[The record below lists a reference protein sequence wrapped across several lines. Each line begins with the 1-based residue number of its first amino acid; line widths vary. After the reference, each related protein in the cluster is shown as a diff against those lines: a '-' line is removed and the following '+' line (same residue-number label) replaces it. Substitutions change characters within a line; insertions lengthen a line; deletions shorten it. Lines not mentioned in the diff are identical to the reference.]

1 VSRLTWERY
10 KEITER
16 FTYGTLTLCG
26 RTFLTVRLHSRRLIR
41 PPLPACASS
50 APQPRG
56 KFPSTGLGYSPFAR
70 HYWGNHYCFLFLRV
84 LRCFTSPGSLPTTID
99 SSPDT
104 PTFVGVGFPIQR
116 STDHSLVDGS
126 PWLFAATRVFRRLLK
141 PRHPPYALCSLVIHC
156 SDDASHRENGTR
168 REFTRPKLL
177 TGPRLLPLLFFN
189 CPIRFSRSKKWS

>member
-1 VSRLTWERY
+1 MSRLTWERC

-16 FTYGTLTLCG
+16 FTYGALTLFG
-26 RTFLTVRLHSRRLIR
+26 RPFLTVRLHSRRLIR

-56 KFPSTGLGYSPFAR
+56 KFPSTGLGSSPFAR

-84 LRCFTSPGSLPTTID
+84 LRCFTSPGLPPTTMD

-104 PTFVGVGFPIQR
+104 PTFAGVGFPIQR

-126 PWLFAATRVFRRLLK
+126 PWLIAATRVFRRLLK

-156 SDDASHRENGTR
+156 SDDASLREKGTR
-168 REFTRPKLL
+168 IELAR
-177 TGPRLLPLLFFN
+177 GPCFDRTSSCHCFSFDFALFAFQ
-189 CPIRFSRSKKWS
+189 